1 MFCSVLQGY
10 WTSTLRNFFP
20 VTFVYIHWA
29 RKILLLSVILI
40 LSSGIQSLKLQTI
53 PIPKTYTTIMLI
65 NGLGGRFPCQ
75 LEQTLLEE
83 IVIDSRMSCL
93 YSIQAQVNF
102 RSFLH
107 CLWSPE
113 CYFRVQTTI
122 CTLCQNHH
130 EPFSESFSIWINSI
144 QNVLYSLYHVKF
156 HQFEVF
162 WICGYCKSCIF
173 IIDKLK
179 GHGLPQILKW
189 TSSHLN
195 C

>member
-10 WTSTLRNFFP
+10 WTSTLRNSSP
-20 VTFVYIHWA
+20 VTIVYIHWA
-29 RKILLLSVILI
+29 RKILLLGVILI

-130 EPFSESFSIWINSI
+130 EPFSESFSICTNTI
-144 QNVLYSLYHVKF
+144 QNILNSLYHLKF
-156 HQFEVF
+156 HLIEVF
-162 WICGYCKSCIF
+162 RIRRYCISCIC
-173 IIDKLK
+173 ITEKLK
-179 GHGLPQILKW
+179 ERGLHQILKW
-189 TSSHLN
+189 TSSH
-195 C
+195 